1 MEYVVKNLDNI
12 GARIE
17 LTRFAA
23 GQVTELHAMLHV
35 QAQGELFE
43 AQFAR
48 LQQAKK
54 ALMEMEEVQSAK
66 VVFKRY
72 FLSDATNQ
80 VPLIQENDE
89 CTISYI
95 QQPPLDGSK
104 VALWLYLQQGT
115 EVSNTNGSTVVS
127 HNGYQHIWTMGLLDT
142 SVDTSYMQTWNTLLS
157 YINTLKQF
165 NATLEANC
173 IRTWFFVRDV
183 DTQYAGLVK
192 SRRECFIEQGL
203 TPDTHY
209 IASTGIGGTPADP
222 KALVQLGS
230 YAMTGF
236 EPQQQRY
243 LYALSH
249 LNRTIEYGVTFE
261 RGTLMQYGDRNH
273 IYISG
278 TASINNKGEVMH
290 VGNINQ
296 QTLRMWENVEKLL
309 EEGGMSYEDVM
320 QIVVY
325 LRDSSDYETVKQMFD
340 KKFPNM
346 PLVITLAPV
355 CRPTWLI
362 EMECIVQPLNNII
375 CSLPIGRLLFVCS
388 FLPLSATKKE
398 ERLTTFL
405 LFCGK

>member
-1 MEYVVKNLDNI
+1 MEYVVKNLDHI

-23 GQVTELHAMLHV
+23 GCVTELHAMLHV

-43 AQFAR
+43 AQFTR
-48 LQQAKK
+48 LQQAKN
-54 ALMEMEEVQSAK
+54 ALMEMEEAQGAK

-80 VPLIQENDE
+80 VPLVQENDE

-142 SVDTSYMQTWNTLLS
+142 SADTSYMQTWNTLLS

-236 EPQQQRY
+236 EPEQQRY

-278 TASINNKGEVMH
+278 TASINNKGEVMY
-290 VGNINQ
+290 VGDINQ

-362 EMECIVQPLNNII
+362 EMECIAV
-375 CSLPIGRLLFVCS
+375 
-388 FLPLSATKKE
+388 KKACNDFRE
-398 ERLTTFL
+398 F
-405 LFCGK
+405 